1 MLGDL
6 MNQIQDDIL
15 KTKEGKKSFK
25 NAIISCWLGTAM
37 EYADFVLYGLAA
49 ATVFGKV
56 FYPEQTPIIALM
68 LSFATYG
75 VGFIA
80 RPIGAFF
87 FGRLG
92 DKYGRKEVMMITI
105 FLMGAATTLI
115 GFIPSYNSIG
125 ILAPLLLVILRFLQ
139 GFGAGA
145 ELSGGAIMLG
155 EYAPSKNRGLVS
167 SIIALGSNSG
177 TLIASGIWF
186 LLGFLDDKDFLE
198 WGWRLPFIFS
208 FLIAAFA
215 LYLRR
220 FVGETPVFAKQK
232 EQMQKQ
238 REQNLKTHKTENK
251 TFWQKNKSFFIM
263 LGLRMGEN
271 APSYIAQSFLVGY
284 VYTILLLDKQ
294 IATTG
299 VLIASFLGFL
309 VIPLSGWLSD
319 KFGRRIMYRIF
330 CLLLMI
336 YAVPAFM
343 LLDSKNEIIVICVIV
358 VGMCLASLGIF
369 GVQAAY
375 GVEMFGCKNRYT
387 KMALAKEIGGILSG
401 GTAPFLATYFIN
413 LTHNWYLIAAYFIF
427 MAGIG
432 FVTTFFA
439 PETRGRDLNLI
450 EDAI

>member
-1 MLGDL
+1 

-37 EYADFVLYGLAA
+37 EYADFALYGLAA
-49 ATVFGKV
+49 ATVFSEV

-80 RPIGAFF
+80 RPIGALF
-87 FGRLG
+87 FGKMG

-115 GFIPSYNSIG
+115 GFIPTYNSIG
-125 ILAPLLLVILRFLQ
+125 ILAPLALVFLRFLQ

-177 TLIASGIWF
+177 TLIASGVWF
-186 LLGFLDDKDFLE
+186 LLSFMDKEDFLE

-208 FLIAAFA
+208 FLIALFA

-220 FVGETPVFAKQK
+220 FIGETPVFTRQL
-232 EQMQKQ
+232 ELMQKQ
-238 REQNLKTHKTENK
+238 RDENLKSYSEENK
-251 TFWQKNKSFFIM
+251 TFWQRTKAFWIM
-263 LGLRMGEN
+263 IGLRIGEN
-271 APSYIAQSFLVGY
+271 GPSYLAQGFIVGY
-284 VYTILLLDKQ
+284 VTKVLLLDKQ
-294 IATTG
+294 VATTG
-299 VLIASFLGFL
+299 VLIASILGFL
-309 VIPLSGWLSD
+309 VIPLAGFLSD

-336 YAVPAFM
+336 YAIPAFM

-401 GTAPFLATYFIN
+401 GTAPLLASFFLS
-413 LTHNWYLIAAYFIF
+413 LTGSWHLIAAYFILT
-427 MAGIG
+427 AGIG

>member
-1 MLGDL
+1 

-15 KTKEGKKSFK
+15 KTSEGKKSFK

-37 EYADFVLYGLAA
+37 EYADFALYGLAA
-49 ATVFGKV
+49 ATVFSEI

-68 LSFATYG
+68 LSFATFG
-75 VGFIA
+75 VGFVA
-80 RPIGAFF
+80 RPIGALF
-87 FGRLG
+87 FGKMG
-92 DKYGRKEVMMITI
+92 DKYGRKKVMMITI
-105 FLMGAATTLI
+105 FLMGIATTLI
-115 GFIPSYNSIG
+115 GFIPSYASIG
-125 ILAPLLLVILRFLQ
+125 IFAPLLLVVLRFLQ

-186 LLGFLDDKDFLE
+186 LLSFMNKEDFLE
-198 WGWRLPFIFS
+198 WGWRLPFVFS
-208 FLIAAFA
+208 FLIALFA

-220 FVGETPVFAKQK
+220 FVGETPVFAKQL
-232 EQMQKQ
+232 ELMQNT
-238 REQNLKTHKTENK
+238 REENLKSYTEENK
-251 TFWQKNKSFFIM
+251 SFWQKTKAFWIM
-263 LGLRMGEN
+263 VGLRIGEN
-271 APSYIAQSFLVGY
+271 GPSYLAQGFIVGY
-284 VYTILLLDKQ
+284 VTKVLLLDKQ
-294 IATTG
+294 VATTG
-299 VLIASFLGFL
+299 VLIASILGFL
-309 VIPLSGWLSD
+309 VIPLAGFLSD

-336 YAVPAFM
+336 YAIPAFM
-343 LLDSKNEIIVICVIV
+343 LLDSKDEIIVISVIV

-401 GTAPFLATYFIN
+401 GTAPMLASFFLS
-413 LTHNWYLIAAYFIF
+413 LTGNWYLIAAYFILT
-427 MAGIG
+427 AGIG

-439 PETRGRDLNLI
+439 PETRGRDLNLV

>member
-1 MLGDL
+1 

-15 KTKEGKKSFK
+15 KTSEGKKSFK

-37 EYADFVLYGLAA
+37 EYADFALYGLAA
-49 ATVFGKV
+49 ATVFSEI

-68 LSFATYG
+68 LSFATFG
-75 VGFIA
+75 VGFVA
-80 RPIGAFF
+80 RPIGALF
-87 FGRLG
+87 FGKMG
-92 DKYGRKEVMMITI
+92 DKYGRKKVMMITI
-105 FLMGAATTLI
+105 FLMGIATTLI
-115 GFIPSYNSIG
+115 GFIPSYASIG
-125 ILAPLLLVILRFLQ
+125 IFAPLLLVVLRFLQ

-186 LLGFLDDKDFLE
+186 LLSFMNKEDFLE

-208 FLIAAFA
+208 FLIALFA

-220 FVGETPVFAKQK
+220 FVGETPVFAKQL
-232 EQMQKQ
+232 ELMQNT
-238 REQNLKTHKTENK
+238 REENLKSYTEENK
-251 TFWQKNKSFFIM
+251 TFWQKTKAFWIM
-263 LGLRMGEN
+263 VGLRIGEN
-271 APSYIAQSFLVGY
+271 GPSYLAQGFIVGY
-284 VYTILLLDKQ
+284 VTKVLLLDKQ
-294 IATTG
+294 VATTG
-299 VLIASFLGFL
+299 VLIASILGFL
-309 VIPLSGWLSD
+309 VIPLAGFLSD

-336 YAVPAFM
+336 YAIPAFM
-343 LLDSKNEIIVICVIV
+343 LLDSKDEIIVISVIV

-401 GTAPFLATYFIN
+401 GTAPMLASFFLS
-413 LTHNWYLIAAYFIF
+413 LTGNWHLIAAYFILT
-427 MAGIG
+427 AGIG

-439 PETRGRDLNLI
+439 PETRGRDLNLV